1 MQLRDNFGF
10 QCCLCP
16 HVVELQLYCCWYVST
31 EQMDVVDVKMVGV
44 SLCQPPPLSVIH
56 LKKDRIFRVSVFIYH
71 NFQEALPR
79 SKEVNP
85 FCSKLCKT
93 VKSGGLRC
101 LQRSSTLI
109 FQATISS
116 ATATFFDTWS
126 LSITSHQRLD
136 IERMGNC
143 TQPVQLGH
151 WYYGKK
157 VWWCLF
163 LKPQVDVTSSC
174 CEVVKF
180 WRGRVDTQVRVDIS
194 HDWVR
199 WTMRMEMRWR
209 KVDNASWRGE

>member
-1 MQLRDNFGF
+1 MLLVRVYRADGRCWCENGWCVSLPAASSICHSSEERPHLPSVCFHLSQFPRSSSSFKRSQSILQQIVQNGQKWWLAMSPKIIDSNLSRDN
-10 QCCLCP
+10 L
-16 HVVELQLYCCWYVST
+16 
-31 EQMDVVDVKMVGV
+31 
-44 SLCQPPPLSVIH
+44 
-56 LKKDRIFRVSVFIYH
+56 
-71 NFQEALPR
+71 
-79 SKEVNP
+79 
-85 FCSKLCKT
+85 FCNSN
-93 VKSGGLRC
+93 
-101 LQRSSTLI
+101 
-109 FQATISS
+109 
-116 ATATFFDTWS
+116 FFDTWS
-126 LSITSHQRLD
+126 LSITSHQKLD

-199 WTMRMEMRWR
+199 WTMTMKIRWG
-209 KVDNASWRGE
+209 KVDNEDGDEVKKGGQCFMERRVRWIFRWT

>member
-10 QCCLCP
+10 QCRLCP

-31 EQMDVVDVKMVGV
+31 EQMDIVDVKMVGV

-109 FQATISS
+109 FHATISS
-116 ATATFFDTWS
+116 ATATFLTHHITFDHITAETWHWENGQLYTTSSTWS
-126 LSITSHQRLD
+126 WLWWNSIMMLISETT
-136 IERMGNC
+136 G
-143 TQPVQLGH
+143 
-151 WYYGKK
+151 
-157 VWWCLF
+157 WCEFIL
-163 LKPQVDVTSSC
+163 LWGG
-174 CEVVKF
+174 EVLT
-180 WRGRVDTQVRVDIS
+180 RPSGRT
-194 HDWVR
+194 
-199 WTMRMEMRWR
+199 
-209 KVDNASWRGE
+209 G